1 VGAASAADGT
11 GRGSTMSLG
20 PACGRFGARLSAVA
34 ALTLLCGC
42 IGNRDMPTAEPSFY
56 RSLATKDAEVD
67 ASMAASMIS
76 GYRTNNGLTPV
87 TIDPE
92 LMKLAEAQ
100 AQAMASRD
108 TLSHDVAR
116 SFRDRLKGGGYRAR
130 TAAENVGAGYHTLA
144 QAFSGW
150 RDSPSHRD
158 NMLLKGA
165 TRMGIAAA
173 YSPKSKYKVFWA
185 LILAEPDERRS

>member
-1 VGAASAADGT
+1 
-11 GRGSTMSLG
+11 MSLRHT
-20 PACGRFGARLSAVA
+20 CGRFGARLSAVA
-34 ALTLLCGC
+34 
-42 IGNRDMPTAEPSFY
+42 AEPSFY

-67 ASMAASMIS
+67 STMAASMIS

-116 SFRDRLKGGGYRAR
+116 SFLLEPRRLPP
-130 TAAENVGAGYHTLA
+130 LA
-144 QAFSGW
+144 KPEIF
-150 RDSPSHRD
+150 RFR
-158 NMLLKGA
+158 
-165 TRMGIAAA
+165 
-173 YSPKSKYKVFWA
+173 F
-185 LILAEPDERRS
+185 EP